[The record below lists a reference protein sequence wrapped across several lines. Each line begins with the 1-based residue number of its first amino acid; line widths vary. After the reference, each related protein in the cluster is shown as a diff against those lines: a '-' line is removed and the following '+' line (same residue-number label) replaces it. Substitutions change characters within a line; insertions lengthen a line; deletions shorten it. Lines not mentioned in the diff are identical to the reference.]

1 MKANAKKILSV
12 LLAVIM
18 LFGTVPVSVFAA
30 ETPTV
35 TIVSF
40 MRGEQTDL
48 RSSELLEA
56 RVEGYDG
63 NVRELTYKW
72 KSTLGTYVYVYNS
85 HNMYGI
91 NNTDGEIEIHNKD
104 KNISG
109 LSNMVGRTYNKEFS
123 GVGYAWASVYG
134 AGLKASSSLVGVLT
148 VEVYD
153 ANGTLLIDWASSSL
167 TLT

>member
-1 MKANAKKILSV
+1 MKMNAQKILS
-12 LLAVIM
+12 LFLAFIM
-18 LFGTVPVSVFAA
+18 IAGMVPVSVFAA
-30 ETPTV
+30 ETTPTV
-35 TIVSF
+35 AIVSF

-56 RVEGYDG
+56 RVEGYNG

-104 KNISG
+104 KSLSG

-123 GVGYAWASVYG
+123 GI
-134 AGLKASSSLVGVLT
+134 LKSLCFLKK
-148 VEVYD
+148 
-153 ANGTLLIDWASSSL
+153 
-167 TLT
+167 

>member
-1 MKANAKKILSV
+1 MKKNAQKILS
-12 LLAVIM
+12 LFLAFIM
-18 LFGTVPVSVFAA
+18 IAGMVPVSVFAA
-30 ETPTV
+30 ETTPSV
-35 TIVSF
+35 AIVSF

-56 RVEGYDG
+56 RVEGYNG

-104 KNISG
+104 KSLSG
-109 LSNMVGRTYNKEFS
+109 LSNMVGRTYNKEFL
-123 GVGYAWASVYG
+123 GI
-134 AGLKASSSLVGVLT
+134 LKSLCFLKK
-148 VEVYD
+148 
-153 ANGTLLIDWASSSL
+153 
-167 TLT
+167 